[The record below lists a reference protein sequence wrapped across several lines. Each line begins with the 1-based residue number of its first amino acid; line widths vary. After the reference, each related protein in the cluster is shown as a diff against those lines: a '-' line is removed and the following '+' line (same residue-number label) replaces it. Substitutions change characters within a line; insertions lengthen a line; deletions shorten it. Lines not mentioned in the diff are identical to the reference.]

1 MAVPLSKLQETIQTA
16 ALAVTNATE
25 VLFTKG
31 LYLAAIEQG
40 IQFTVQVY
48 DDTMD
53 LQTMQENQEITPQM
67 VTKTSSTETP
77 AGSQQQQTYGR
88 SSESEVIYEG

>member
-25 VLFTKG
+25 MLFTKG

-67 VTKTSSTETP
+67 VSKTSSTETP
-77 AGSQQQQTYGR
+77 AGSQQQQIYGR
-88 SSESEVIYEG
+88 SSESDVTYTG